1 MNPRNHLRRE
11 MPDQH
16 RTVDGRNDSARRI
29 RRHVVFR
36 KQRKSVDPVRH
47 HFEIIKFRQ
56 VFRDKKRGCG
66 AVEKHHVAVFDQL
79 DRRQGDF
86 FFSRLFWCAR
96 KVKLGKKLLP
106 SFISA
111 PPKALQCLSARK
123 RPRTKRPFRIKTK
136 RKNRRASGFRKRK
149 KERQNCRSFFHN
161 M

>member
-56 VFRDKKRGCG
+56 VFRDKNADVEPSRNTTSPFLISLIAVRAIFSFPGCSGARG
-66 AVEKHHVAVFDQL
+66 K
-79 DRRQGDF
+79 
-86 FFSRLFWCAR
+86 
-96 KVKLGKKLLP
+96 
-106 SFISA
+106 
-111 PPKALQCLSARK
+111 
-123 RPRTKRPFRIKTK
+123 
-136 RKNRRASGFRKRK
+136 
-149 KERQNCRSFFHN
+149 
-161 M
+161 